1 VTKVSRE
8 LKLGVS
14 MASCVRL
21 LAEEPESILGS
32 DAPSLSIEVLGFELT
47 HPIRLVLGELTV
59 VNRPIEVATLP
70 FHVEADGGAGWFPVF
85 EAELEVVGGAHGVS
99 VALDGAYRPPGG
111 PLGAIADLVALH
123 RVAEDAIDRYF
134 AGITSRLGS
143 QAADLDAL
151 SGVPI

>member
-21 LAEEPESILGS
+21 LSDDPESILGS
-32 DAPSLSIEVLGFELT
+32 EAASLSIEVLGFELK
-47 HPIRLVLGELTV
+47 HPIRLVVGELTV
-59 VNRPIEVATLP
+59 VQRPIEVVSLP
-70 FHVEADGGAGWFPVF
+70 FHVEADGGEGWFPVF
-85 EAELEVVGGAHGVS
+85 EADLEVVGGHRGVS
-99 VALDGAYRPPGG
+99 VALDGSYRPPGG

-123 RVAEDAIDRYF
+123 RVADDAIDRYF
-134 AGITSRLGS
+134 GGITARLGA